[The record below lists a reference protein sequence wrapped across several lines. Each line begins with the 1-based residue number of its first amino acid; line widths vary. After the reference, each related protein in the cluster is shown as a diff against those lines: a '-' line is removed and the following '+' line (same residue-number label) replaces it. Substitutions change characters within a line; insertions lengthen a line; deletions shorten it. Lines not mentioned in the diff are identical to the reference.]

1 VRRLP
6 FTDHAP
12 LSRLFH
18 PSLQHGGFH
27 VSEPWQ
33 ATLFLLRLEVDG
45 FLPFRSISP
54 TATWQ
59 TSMPWPMPALR
70 HKPPLKLHETTRGV
84 VKGNPA
90 Q

>member
-1 VRRLP
+1 LP

-33 ATLFLLRLEVDG
+33 ATLFLLRSEVDG
-45 FLPFRSISP
+45 FLPV
-54 TATWQ
+54 
-59 TSMPWPMPALR
+59 
-70 HKPPLKLHETTRGV
+70 PLDLAYLNLADVDAMAYARFA
-84 VKGNPA
+84 P
-90 Q
+90 